1 VASVRAVVKKLP
13 LLLAVPLTL
22 VGALGVAQFY
32 LPSAP
37 FVAPAHDLL
46 VGWLLTLSHGSGLER
61 IAIGPAAYAP
71 LVVGLAMVLVTLRT
85 SRQAPAEEVEGDLR
99 PAAPAVDKKTRRR
112 AEKQADALAKKGKL
126 ADAGTLLVEVGSLD
140 RAAELFIKGEL
151 FARAAEIRHD
161 QNRFAESAE
170 LYQKA
175 GRFDTAGTILST
187 QGDFAGAAECFA
199 KANRMSVAAE
209 MFEKAENHLRA
220 GECYLQVG
228 FARHA
233 AQSFVKAQAWA
244 KGAAALEEV
253 ITEEFARTTTGQD
266 PKKQKEL
273 RTLVLQAGRLYE
285 QAGNLDKAQAV
296 LERGTCFSAAGEI
309 ALRLERFAAA
319 AELFQRA
326 HEPLRAA
333 EALQRLGEDGEAA
346 RILGEY
352 HRDRGEDEEA
362 AAAFERAIGKK
373 PQRADLMDLFQ
384 ALGRVYQRAQK
395 TDQALA
401 VWNRLEKLF
410 PDDLRVQEQIATSL
424 AEEGQPAQA
433 LPRFEALAAKVKDEY
448 RAATYRVEAAE
459 MFRLAGD
466 TPRAAS
472 MYERAGRYAEAAECF
487 ASIGDRAKEAELLE
501 RAGQLLKAGEM
512 YHELGRDDDAI
523 KLLQKVEAS
532 NAEFGPASALLG
544 RIFRAKGMH
553 SLAVKK
559 LKQAIGSAELSRDTV
574 QAYYALAEVE
584 ELSGEA
590 REAVDIYEKILA
602 FDYHFADVEKRLA
615 TARAKAALL
624 PTSESLGTQGTGER
638 ALTPSNQPARY
649 QVVGEL
655 GRGGMGIVYKANDTV
670 LDRVV
675 AFKVLPDA
683 LKENPQA
690 LKNFLREAKS
700 AAQLNHPNIVTV
712 YDAGEQDGRYYIAME
727 YVDGT
732 TLKEILRRRNVI
744 AASGVLHVLVQMCE
758 ALAYAHDK
766 KIVHRDIKTANTMW
780 TRDKKAKIMDFG
792 LAKVVEEVRNH
803 TTLVS
808 GTPYYMSPEQT
819 LGRNVDHRTDIYS
832 LGVTIYE
839 LATGTLPFR
848 DGNVPYHHVHT
859 PAPDPRSVNPSI
871 PLPLARII
879 SRCLQKAPDDRYQ
892 STREI
897 LTELRAAVSEG
908 GLATKRP

>member
-1 VASVRAVVKKLP
+1 
-13 LLLAVPLTL
+13 
-22 VGALGVAQFY
+22 
-32 LPSAP
+32 
-37 FVAPAHDLL
+37 
-46 VGWLLTLSHGSGLER
+46 
-61 IAIGPAAYAP
+61 
-71 LVVGLAMVLVTLRT
+71 M
-85 SRQAPAEEVEGDLR
+85 
-99 PAAPAVDKKTRRR
+99 RRR
-112 AEKQADALAKKGKL
+112 SDTTRIG
-126 ADAGTLLVEVGSLD
+126 
-140 RAAELFIKGEL
+140 
-151 FARAAEIRHD
+151 
-161 QNRFAESAE
+161 FAESAE

-220 GECYLQVG
+220 GECYMQVG

-244 KGAAALEEV
+244 KAAGALEEV

-296 LERGTCFSAAGEI
+296 LERGNCHSAAGEI

-319 AELFQRA
+319 AELFQRG

-362 AAAFERAIGKK
+362 AAAFERAGEWLG
-373 PQRADLMDLFQ
+373 AGDLY
-384 ALGRVYQRAQK
+384 RK
-395 TDQALA
+395 
-401 VWNRLEKLF
+401 LE
-410 PDDLRVQEQIATSL
+410 RH
-424 AEEGQPAQA
+424 AEAG
-433 LPRFEALAAKVKDEY
+433 AAYERQGDSNL
-448 RAATYRVEAAE
+448 AAE

-466 TPRAAS
+466 TPRAAA

-487 ASIGDRAKEAELLE
+487 ASVGDRAKQAELLE

-523 KLLQKVEAS
+523 KLLQKVEAGS
-532 NAEFGPASALLG
+532 AEFGPASALLG

-559 LKQAIGSAELSRDTV
+559 LKQAIGSAELSRETV

-584 ELSGEA
+584 ELSGEV

-615 TARAKAALL
+615 TARTKAALL
-624 PTSESLGTQGTGER
+624 PTSESLGTQGTAER
-638 ALTPSNQPARY
+638 SLTPSHQPARY
-649 QVVGEL
+649 QIVGEL

-732 TLKEILRRRNVI
+732 TLKEILRRRHVI

-758 ALAYAHDK
+758 ALAYAHEK

-859 PAPDPRSVNPSI
+859 PAPDPRSVNPNL

-897 LTELRAAVSEG
+897 LAELRAAVNEG
-908 GLATKRP
+908 GLATKRA

>member
-1 VASVRAVVKKLP
+1 
-13 LLLAVPLTL
+13 
-22 VGALGVAQFY
+22 VGALGVAQFHAAT
-32 LPSAP
+32 AP
-37 FVAPAHDLL
+37 GVAPAHDLL
-46 VGWLLTLSHGSGLER
+46 VGWLLGLGNLTGLGTGIEQIASGPLS
-61 IAIGPAAYAP
+61 YAP
-71 LVVGLAMVLVTLRT
+71 LVAGLVLLVVALRGGRR
-85 SRQAPAEEVEGDLR
+85 SKGEAEADERPGAPS
-99 PAAPAVDKKTRRR
+99 VDKKTRRR
-112 AEKQADALAKKGKL
+112 AEKQAEALAKKGIL
-126 ADAGTLLVEVGSLD
+126 AEAGTLLVEVGSLD
-140 RAAELFIKGEL
+140 RAAELFIKAEQ

-209 MFEKAENHLRA
+209 MFEKAENYLRA

-233 AQSFVKAQAWA
+233 AQSFVKSQAWA
-244 KGAAALEEV
+244 KAAAALEEV
-253 ITEEFARTTTGQD
+253 ITEEFARSTTGQD
-266 PKKQKEL
+266 PKKEKEL

-285 QAGNLDKAQAV
+285 QAGSPEKALAV
-296 LERGTCFSAAGEI
+296 LERGNCHSAAGEI
-309 ALRLERFAAA
+309 AMRLERFAAA

-333 EALQRLGEDGEAA
+333 EALQRLGEDAEAA

-352 HRDRGEDEEA
+352 HRDRGDDEEA
-362 AAAFERAIGKK
+362 AASF
-373 PQRADLMDLFQ
+373 QRGGD
-384 ALGRVYQRAQK
+384 
-395 TDQALA
+395 
-401 VWNRLEKLF
+401 W
-410 PDDLRVQEQIATSL
+410 
-424 AEEGQPAQA
+424 
-433 LPRFEALAAKVKDEY
+433 LAAGDLY
-448 RAATYRVEAAE
+448 RKLERHAEAGAAYEHQGDSNLAAE
-459 MFRLAGD
+459 MYRLAGD
-466 TPRAAS
+466 VPRAAA
-472 MYERAGRYAEAAECF
+472 MYERAGRFAEAADCF
-487 ASIGDRAKEAELLE
+487 ASVGDRARQAELLE

-523 KLLQKVEAS
+523 KLLQKVEATS
-532 NAEFGPASALLG
+532 TDFGPASALLG

-574 QAYYALAEVE
+574 QAYYALAEVH
-584 ELSGEA
+584 ELSGEV
-590 REAVDIYEKILA
+590 REAVDLYEKILA

-624 PTSESLGTQGTGER
+624 PGSESGTQGTGER
-638 ALTPSNQPARY
+638 ALTPSSQPARY
-649 QVVGEL
+649 QIVGEL

-675 AFKVLPDA
+675 AFKVLPDS

-758 ALAYAHDK
+758 ALAYAHEK

-819 LGRNVDHRTDIYS
+819 LGRNIDHRTDIYS

-859 PAPDPRSVNPSI
+859 PAPDPRSVNPSL

-897 LTELRAAVSEG
+897 LAELRAAVSEG
-908 GLATKRP
+908 GLATKA

>member
-362 AAAFERAIGKK
+362 AAAFERAGE
-373 PQRADLMDLFQ
+373 
-384 ALGRVYQRAQK
+384 
-395 TDQALA
+395 
-401 VWNRLEKLF
+401 W
-410 PDDLRVQEQIATSL
+410 
-424 AEEGQPAQA
+424 
-433 LPRFEALAAKVKDEY
+433 LAAGDLY
-448 RAATYRVEAAE
+448 RKLERHAEAGSAYERQGDSNLAAE

>member
-1 VASVRAVVKKLP
+1 VAVLRKSLLLLALP
-13 LLLAVPLTL
+13 LLV
-22 VGALGVAQFY
+22 VGALGVAQFH
-32 LPSAP
+32 AP
-37 FVAPAHDLL
+37 TAPGVAPAHDLL
-46 VGWLLTLSHGSGLER
+46 VGWLLGLGNLTGLGTAIER
-61 IAIGPAAYAP
+61 IASGPLAYSPLTAGLVL
-71 LVVGLAMVLVTLRT
+71 LVVALRG
-85 SRQAPAEEVEGDLR
+85 SRRSKDEAEQRPGAPV
-99 PAAPAVDKKTRRR
+99 VDKKERRR
-112 AEKQADALAKKGKL
+112 AEKQAETLAKKGSL
-126 ADAGTLLVEVGSLD
+126 AEAGTLLVEVGSLD
-140 RAAELFIKGEL
+140 RAAELFIKAEQ

-209 MFEKAENHLRA
+209 MFEKAENYLRA

-233 AQSFVKAQAWA
+233 AQSFVKSQAWGKA
-244 KGAAALEEV
+244 AAALEEV
-253 ITEEFARTTTGQD
+253 ITEEFARSTTGQD

-285 QAGNLDKAQAV
+285 QAGSPDKALAV
-296 LERGTCFSAAGEI
+296 LDRGNCPSAAGEI
-309 ALRLERFAAA
+309 AMRLERFAAA

-333 EALQRLGEDGEAA
+333 EALQHLGEEAEAA

-352 HRDRGEDEEA
+352 HRDRGDDEEA
-362 AAAFERAIGKK
+362 AAAF
-373 PQRADLMDLFQ
+373 QRAGD
-384 ALGRVYQRAQK
+384 
-395 TDQALA
+395 
-401 VWNRLEKLF
+401 W
-410 PDDLRVQEQIATSL
+410 
-424 AEEGQPAQA
+424 
-433 LPRFEALAAKVKDEY
+433 LAAGDLY
-448 RAATYRVEAAE
+448 RKLERHAEAGAAYEHQGDSNLAAE

-466 TPRAAS
+466 VPRAAA
-472 MYERAGRYAEAAECF
+472 MYERAGRFAEAADCF
-487 ASIGDRAKEAELLE
+487 ASVGDRAKQAELLE
-501 RAGQLLKAGEM
+501 RAGELLKAGEM

-523 KLLQKVEAS
+523 KLLQRVEAAS
-532 NAEFGPASALLG
+532 SDFGPASALLG

-559 LKQAIGSAELSRDTV
+559 LKQAIGSAELSRDTLH
-574 QAYYALAEVE
+574 AYYALAEVH
-584 ELSGEA
+584 ELSGEV
-590 REAVDIYEKILA
+590 REAVDLYEKILA

-615 TARAKAALL
+615 TARAKASLL
-624 PTSESLGTQGTGER
+624 PGSESGTQGTGER
-638 ALTPSNQPARY
+638 ALTPSTQPARY
-649 QVVGEL
+649 QIVGEL

-758 ALAYAHDK
+758 ALAYAHEK

-819 LGRNVDHRTDIYS
+819 LGRNIDHRTDIYS

-859 PAPDPRSVNPSI
+859 PAPDPRSVNPSL

-897 LTELRAAVSEG
+897 LAELRAAVSEG
-908 GLATKRP
+908 GLATKA

>member
-1 VASVRAVVKKLP
+1 VASIRAVLKKTP
-13 LLLAVPLTL
+13 LLLAVPLL
-22 VGALGVAQFY
+22 LMGALGVAQFHA
-32 LPSAP
+32 PTAP
-37 FVAPAHDLL
+37 FVAPAHDTL
-46 VGWLLTLSHGSGLER
+46 VGWLLALGHLMGLGVGVER
-61 IAIGPAAYAP
+61 IASGPLAYAP
-71 LVVGLAMVLVTLRT
+71 LLVGLVLVVVTLRAG
-85 SRQAPAEEVEGDLR
+85 RRR
-99 PAAPAVDKKTRRR
+99 PADEAEVDMRPGAPVVDKKTRRR
-112 AEKQADALAKKGKL
+112 AEKQADALAKKGNL
-126 ADAGTLLVEVGSLD
+126 ANAGTLLVEVGSLD
-140 RAAELFIKGEL
+140 RAAELFIKAEL

-209 MFEKAENHLRA
+209 MFEKAENYLRA

-233 AQSFVKAQAWA
+233 AQSFVKSQAWA
-244 KGAAALEEV
+244 KAAGALEEV

-285 QAGNLDKAQAV
+285 QAGNLDKALAV
-296 LERGTCFSAAGEI
+296 LERGNCYSAAGEV

-362 AAAFERAIGKK
+362 AAAFERAGE
-373 PQRADLMDLFQ
+373 
-384 ALGRVYQRAQK
+384 
-395 TDQALA
+395 
-401 VWNRLEKLF
+401 W
-410 PDDLRVQEQIATSL
+410 
-424 AEEGQPAQA
+424 
-433 LPRFEALAAKVKDEY
+433 LAAGDLY
-448 RAATYRVEAAE
+448 RKLERHAEAGAAYEHQGDSNLAAE

-487 ASIGDRAKEAELLE
+487 ASVGNRAKQAELLE

-523 KLLQKVEAS
+523 KLLQKVEAG

-559 LKQAIGSAELSRDTV
+559 LKQAIGSAELSRDTL

-584 ELSGEA
+584 ELSGEV

-615 TARAKAALL
+615 TARSKAALL
-624 PTSESLGTQGTGER
+624 LTSESLGTQGTGER
-638 ALTPSNQPARY
+638 ALTPSNPPARY
-649 QVVGEL
+649 QILGEL
-655 GRGGMGIVYKANDTV
+655 GRGGMGIVYKAKDTV

-744 AASGVLHVLVQMCE
+744 ASSGVLHVLVQMCE
-758 ALAYAHDK
+758 ALAYAHEK

-819 LGRNVDHRTDIYS
+819 LGRNIDHRTDIYS

-859 PAPDPRSVNPSI
+859 PAPDPRSVNPNL

-879 SRCLQKAPDDRYQ
+879 TRCLQKAPDDRYQ

-897 LTELRAAVSEG
+897 LAELRAAVSEG
-908 GLATKRP
+908 GLATKRA